1 MVVFGETGETETGY
15 LMVND
20 LKLFSGSSNWPL
32 SEKIAARLGKPVSN
46 CTLKRFSDG
55 EIFFQID
62 ENIRGMDVFIIQS
75 TNTPASNLM
84 ELFIMVDAC
93 RRASARRITAVI
105 PYYGY
110 ARQDRK
116 DQPRVAIAAKLVA
129 NLITNAGVDR
139 VVLMDLH
146 ASQIQ
151 GFFDCP
157 SDHLYSSKVFNAY
170 LRKLNFKNGVAV
182 SPDVGSVKLVRAF
195 AKALNFSLSIVDKR
209 RPDINQAEVMNIIGE
224 VDGRD
229 VVIRDDLVD
238 TAGTLT
244 KAAVALKAKGANRI
258 VAACTHAVLS
268 GEAIKRIDDS
278 PIEKIYVSDTI
289 FQKPENLSPKV
300 EVLTV
305 SEIFAEAINKIH
317 EEKSLSSLFE

>member
-1 MVVFGETGETETGY
+1 
-15 LMVND
+15 MVND
-20 LKLFSGSSNWPL
+20 LKIFAGSSNLPL
-32 SEKIAARLGKPVSN
+32 AERIAGHLGNKVSN

-62 ENIRGMDVFIIQS
+62 ENIRGMDTFIIQS
-75 TNTPASNLM
+75 TNPPAENLI
-84 ELFIMVDAC
+84 ELFIMIDAC

-116 DQPRVAIAAKLVA
+116 DQPRVAITSKLIA

-157 SDHLYSSKVFNAY
+157 SDHLYSSKVFNAHMKG
-170 LRKLNFKNGVAV
+170 LGFKGGVAV

-195 AKALNFSLSIVDKR
+195 AKALDMSLGIVDKR
-209 RPDINQAEVMNIIGE
+209 RPDLNQAEVMHIIGE
-224 VDGRD
+224 VDGKN
-229 VVIRDDLVD
+229 VVIRDDMVD

-244 KAAVALKAKGANRI
+244 EAAFALKDKGAKKI
-258 VAACTHAVLS
+258 VAVCTHGVLS
-268 GEAIKRIDDS
+268 GQAIKKIDDS
-278 PIEKIYVSDTI
+278 PIEKIYISDTI
-289 FQKPENLSPKV
+289 RHEKDKLSAKF
-300 EVLTV
+300 EILSV
-305 SEIFAEAINKIH
+305 SEIFSEAILRIH
-317 EEKSLSSLFE
+317 EERSLSSLFK